1 MHRQTKPEKRVHV
14 NPENPN
20 GRPQTRSELRRARVR
35 RRRRTAAAALGVLL
49 LAGGLFAVLGS
60 TRASAVTADPTA
72 QPTATST
79 PDPSA
84 QPTATPTPAPSTP
97 APTPSPSPSVKA
109 TAPTA
114 GPLSPVAPLA
124 MAAAAAPAFGC
135 GSTYVYSVTTAGG
148 IFQTTAATGASTANG
163 AFTVPA
169 GDIVNALALGQA
181 GNYIWALDRTA
192 GTILRYD
199 ASTGQTTTYGTNVS
213 GSLLNVI
220 AGAIDP
226 LTGIYY
232 YVWVP
237 DTPTGIWYIYGFN
250 TLTNTPIGYMG
261 SISGMGSSANGDI
274 AFDAA
279 GNLYIVSNASDT
291 ASGIVSRVNGP
302 LPTSAGSAALTAT
315 TITNALPANA
325 GQYNSV
331 AFGPNGNLVI
341 GSALSSGAS
350 STIKQVDPATG
361 AQLSSSA
368 GPIAWVDMASC
379 IYPNTMVLQKNL
391 PQGRYAPG
399 DQFTLT
405 IGNVTSSAN
414 TATTTGTATGI
425 QSSIVGPLLGRSGQT
440 YTISET
446 AASGSLSNY
455 TSTWSCVDQA
465 NGNVVVASGNGSSG
479 SFAMPNNIAGGAKVV
494 CTITNT
500 ASPSTATVTLGKQV
514 TDVNGNNPTA
524 APGWTLGAATTATTG
539 TVTTSPTGTTA
550 VTGAGGST
558 APWTLTFGSASS
570 RATVAVSE
578 TQQTGYTFKSGSCTV
593 TPATGSPTTYTLT
606 SAASFPLTGIAGGAT
621 VACTYINQPT
631 AGTISW
637 QKVDAASTSHYLA
650 GSEWTLR
657 GPGASGPTIT
667 VKDCTATPCTGT
679 NDTDARA
686 GYLTVGG
693 LAWGA
698 YTLTETRAPAGYVLD
713 TTPRTATV
721 GATALTVSLGAIKN
735 VQQTVPAI
743 PLTGGIGADAYLI
756 AGVLFAALALG
767 LASLQF
773 WRRRHR
779 RNAL

>member
-1 MHRQTKPEKRVHV
+1 M
-14 NPENPN
+14 NPENPS
-20 GRPQTRSELRRARVR
+20 GRPQTRSELRRARAR
-35 RRRRTAAAALGVLL
+35 RRRQTAAAVFGVLL
-49 LAGGLFAVLGS
+49 LVGGLFAILGS
-60 TRASAVTADPTA
+60 PRASAVTPDPTA
-72 QPTATST
+72 QPSAAPAPDSST
-79 PDPSA
+79 PQPS
-84 QPTATPTPAPSTP
+84 PTPTPAPGTP
-97 APTPSPSPSVKA
+97 APTAGPSPSPSVTA
-109 TAPTA
+109 TAPVA
-114 GPLSPVAPLA
+114 SPLAPAAPLA
-124 MAAAAAPAFGC
+124 LAAAAAPAFGC
-135 GSTYVYSVTTAGG
+135 GSTYVYSVTTTGG
-148 IFQTTAATGASTANG
+148 IYQTTASTGASTANG
-163 AFTVPA
+163 AFTVPS

-199 ASTGQTTTYGTNVS
+199 ASTGLTTTYPTNVT

-232 YVWVP
+232 YAWVP

-250 TLTNTPIGYMG
+250 TITNTTIGAMG

-302 LPTSAGSAALTAT
+302 LPTTQGNAALTAT
-315 TITNALPANA
+315 TITNSLPANA

-361 AQLSSSA
+361 AQLSSAA

-391 PQGRYAPG
+391 PQGRYAAG

-414 TATTTGTATGI
+414 TATTTGSATGI

-440 YTISET
+440 YAISET

-465 NGNVVVASGNGSSG
+465 NANVVVASGTGTSG
-479 SFAMPNNIAGGAKVV
+479 SFAMPNNTAGGAKIV

-500 ASPSTATVTLGKQV
+500 AMPSTATVTLSKQI

-558 APWTLTFGSASS
+558 APWTITFGSAAS

-578 TQQTGYTFKSGSCTV
+578 TQQTGYTFKSGTCTV

-606 SAASFPLTGIAGGAT
+606 SAASFPLTGIAGGAS
-621 VACTYINQPT
+621 VACTYVNQPT

-637 QKVDAASTSHYLA
+637 QKVDAASTAHYLA

-693 LAWGA
+693 LAWGV
-698 YTLTETRAPAGYVLD
+698 YTLTETKAPAGYLLD
-713 TTPRTATV
+713 TTARTVTI
-721 GATALTVSLGAIKN
+721 GAGALTASLGAIKN
-735 VQQTVPAI
+735 TQQTVPAI
-743 PLTGGIGADAYLI
+743 PLTGGLGADAYLI
-756 AGVLFAALALG
+756 AGVLLAALALA

-773 WRRRHR
+773 WRRHR
-779 RNAL
+779 GQTL

>member
-1 MHRQTKPEKRVHV
+1 MF
-14 NPENPN
+14 
-20 GRPQTRSELRRARVR
+20 
-35 RRRRTAAAALGVLL
+35 GVLL
-49 LAGGLFAVLGS
+49 LVGGVFAIVGS
-60 TRASAVTADPTA
+60 TRASAVTSDPAA
-72 QPTATST
+72 QPAATST
-79 PDPSA
+79 PDPSTSA
-84 QPTATPTPAPSTP
+84 PTPAP
-97 APTPSPSPSVKA
+97 APTPSPAPAPSPSLTPAPSPSPTSTPTPSPSVKT
-109 TAPTA
+109 TAPIVS
-114 GPLSPVAPLA
+114 PLSRAAPLA
-124 MAAAAAPAFGC
+124 LAAATAPAFGC
-135 GSTYVYSVTTAGG
+135 GSSYVYSVTSPGG
-148 IFQTTAATGASTANG
+148 IFQTNATTGASTANG
-163 AFTVPA
+163 AFTVPS
-169 GDIVNALALGQA
+169 GDIVNALALGKA

-199 ASTGQTTTYGTNVS
+199 ASTGQTTTYGTNVT

-237 DTPTGIWYIYGFN
+237 DTPTGVWYFYGFN
-250 TLTNTPIGYMG
+250 TTTNTPIGYMG

-302 LPTSAGSAALTAT
+302 LPTTQGNVALTAT
-315 TITNALPANA
+315 TITNSLPANA

-361 AQLSSSA
+361 APLSSSA

-391 PQGRYAPG
+391 PQGRYGSG

-414 TATTTGTATGI
+414 TATTTGSTTGI
-425 QSSIVGPLLGRSGQT
+425 QSAIVGPLLGRSGQT

-465 NGNVVVASGNGSSG
+465 NANVVVASGSGTNGS
-479 SFAMPNNIAGGAKVV
+479 FTMPNNIAGGAKVV

-500 ASPSTATVTLGKQV
+500 ALPSTATVTLSKQV

-524 APGWTLGAATTATTG
+524 AQGWTLGATTTATTG
-539 TVTTSPTGTTA
+539 TVTASPTGTTA
-550 VTGAGGST
+550 VTAAGGST
-558 APWTLTFGSASS
+558 APWTLTFGSAAS

-578 TQQTGYTFKSGSCTV
+578 TQQTGYTFKSGTCTV
-593 TPATGSPTTYTLT
+593 TPSTGSPTTYTLT
-606 SAASFPLTGIAGGAT
+606 SAASFPLTNIAGGAN
-621 VACTYINQPT
+621 VACTYVNQPT

-686 GYLTVGG
+686 GYITVGG

-713 TTPRTATV
+713 TTPRTATI
-721 GATALTVSLGAIKN
+721 GASSLTVALGAIKN
-735 VQQTVPAI
+735 IQQTVPAI

-756 AGVLFAALALG
+756 AGVLFAALALA
-767 LASLQF
+767 LASLHF
-773 WRRRHR
+773 WRRHR
-779 RNAL
+779 GRTL